1 MQKNG
6 PKSNKRVLGI
16 FSITMINMCIIF
28 SVRGFPL
35 LAEEGLSLV
44 FYLLFSALT
53 FLIPASLISSE
64 LASAWPPRGPG
75 GVYIWTREAFG
86 TRIAFL
92 AVWFQW
98 VSAVVWFPT
107 VLSFIAAT
115 IAYIFDPSLADNKYF
130 ILFVVLGI
138 YWLATI
144 GNFLGMKEVGWIG
157 TIGIIGTF
165 ITTAFIIALGII
177 WLIQGNPVEISL
189 TMHDLIP
196 DLSKIDNVVFL
207 AGVMV
212 IISGIEITSVHSDAI
227 INPKRTLPKAIML
240 SAILSI
246 ALLVLGSISLAL
258 VVPQKDISLVAGLME
273 AFDLFFKAYHME
285 WLVPI
290 VAALIVVGSMGEVSS
305 WILGPSKGLFESSKD
320 GVLPPFFQRT
330 NKKGIPTNVLIIQ
343 ALIVSTLMLV
353 FVFMPS
359 INSAYWI
366 LTAMN
371 AQLYLIMYI
380 IMFLAA
386 LVLRIK
392 RPEVSR
398 PFKIGGGSFGI
409 YSVVIVAVI
418 GALFTLIIG
427 FFSPGQIDVGSVYF
441 YELFLV
447 GGMLTISAIA
457 VIIYACRKPH
467 WTNEKE

>member
-1 MQKNG
+1 MPRGERTGNRQ
-6 PKSNKRVLGI
+6 VLGV
-16 FSITMINMCIIF
+16 FAITTINMCIIF

-53 FLIPASLISSE
+53 FLIPAALISSE
-64 LASAWPPRGPG
+64 LASAWPPKGPG
-75 GVYIWTREAFG
+75 GVYIWTKKAFG
-86 TRIAFL
+86 TRIGFL

-98 VSAVVWFPT
+98 ISAVVWFPT

-115 IAYIFDPSLADNKYF
+115 IAYIFDPALASNKFF
-130 ILFVVLGI
+130 ILSVVLGI

-157 TIGIIGTF
+157 TVGITGTF
-165 ITTAFIIALGII
+165 LTAGFIIVLGAI
-177 WLIQGNPVEISL
+177 WLVQGHPIQIPL
-189 TMHDLIP
+189 TLDAFIP
-196 DLSKIDNVVFL
+196 DLSNIDNIVFL

-212 IISGIEITSVHSDAI
+212 IISGIEITSVHSDAVI
-227 INPKRTLPKAIML
+227 DPKRTLPKAIML
-240 SAILSI
+240 SAMLSI
-246 ALLVLGSISLAL
+246 TLLVLGAISLAL

-273 AFDLFFKAYHME
+273 AFELFFQAYHLQ
-285 WLVPI
+285 WLVPV
-290 VAALIVVGSMGEVSS
+290 VAVLIVIGSIGEVSS
-305 WILGPSKGLFESSKD
+305 WILGPSKGLFESSRD
-320 GVLPPFFQRT
+320 GVLPPFFRRT
-330 NKKGIPTNVLIIQ
+330 NEKGIPTNVLIIQ
-343 ALIVSTLMLV
+343 ALIVTALMLV

-386 LVLRIK
+386 LVLRITL
-392 RPEVSR
+392 PNAPR

-409 YSVVIVAVI
+409 FAVVIIAVL
-418 GALFTLIIG
+418 GALFTLIVG
-427 FFSPGQIDVGSVYF
+427 FFSPSQIETGSVAF
-441 YELFLV
+441 YELFLI
-447 GGMLTISAIA
+447 GGMLLISAVA
-457 VIIYACRKPH
+457 VIIYGCRKPH
-467 WTNEKE
+467 WMSEP

>member
-1 MQKNG
+1 MQKSG
-6 PKSNKRVLGI
+6 LKSDRRVLGV
-16 FSITMINMCIIF
+16 FSITTINMCIIF

-44 FYLLFSALT
+44 FYLLLSALI
-53 FLIPASLISSE
+53 FLIPASLISAE

-86 TRIAFL
+86 TRLAFL

-98 VSAVVWFPT
+98 ISAVVWFPT

-115 IAYIFDPSLADNKYF
+115 VAYVFDPELATNRYF

-157 TIGIIGTF
+157 TLGITGTF
-165 ITTAFIIALGII
+165 ITAGFIIVLGIV
-177 WLIQGNPVEISL
+177 WLIQGNPIQISL

-196 DLSKIDNVVFL
+196 DLSNVDNVVFL
-207 AGVMV
+207 AGIMV
-212 IISGIEITSVHSDAI
+212 IISGIEITAVHSDAI

-240 SAILSI
+240 SAFLSI

-258 VVPQKDISLVAGLME
+258 VVPQNDISLVAGLME
-273 AFDLFFKAYHME
+273 AFELFFKAYHLE
-285 WLVPI
+285 WLVPV
-290 VAALIVVGSMGEVSS
+290 VAALIVIGSIGEVSS
-305 WILGPSKGLFESSKD
+305 WILGPSKGLFESSRD
-320 GVLPPFFQRT
+320 GVLPPFFRRT
-330 NKKGIPTNVLIIQ
+330 NSKGIPTNVLIIQ
-343 ALIVSTLMLV
+343 ALIVTVLMLV
-353 FVFMPS
+353 FVMMPS

-380 IMFLAA
+380 LMFVAA

-392 RPEVSR
+392 RPEAAR
-398 PFKIGGGSFGI
+398 PFKIGWGSFGI
-409 YSVVIVAVI
+409 YSVVIIAVI
-418 GALFTLIIG
+418 GALFTLVIG
-427 FFSPGQIDVGSVYF
+427 FFSPSQIKTGSIYF
-441 YELFLV
+441 YEFFLI
-447 GGMLTISAIA
+447 GGMITISSIA
-457 VIIYACRKPH
+457 LIIYARRKPH
-467 WTNEKE
+467 WASSE

>member
-1 MQKNG
+1 MQTSE
-6 PKSNKRVLGI
+6 PKRNKRVLGV
-16 FSITMINMCIIF
+16 FAITMINMCIVF

-53 FLIPASLISSE
+53 FLIPASLISAE

-86 TRIAFL
+86 TRLAFL

-98 VSAVVWFPT
+98 ISAVVWFPT

-115 IAYIFDPSLADNKYF
+115 IAYIFDPALASNKHF

-138 YWLATI
+138 YWLATL
-144 GNFLGMKEVGWIG
+144 GNFLGMKEVEWIG
-157 TIGIIGTF
+157 TLGVISTF
-165 ITTAFIIALGII
+165 TVAGFIIVLGVA
-177 WLIQGNPVEISL
+177 WFLQGNPAQISL
-189 TMHDLIP
+189 TLHDLVP
-196 DLSKIDNVVFL
+196 DLSNIDNIVFL

-227 INPKRTLPKAIML
+227 IDPKRTLPKAIML
-240 SAILSI
+240 SAFLSI
-246 ALLVLGSISLAL
+246 SLLILGSLSLAL
-258 VVPQKDISLVAGLME
+258 VVPQKEISLVAGLME
-273 AFDLFFKAYHME
+273 AFHLFFRAYHLE
-285 WLVPI
+285 WLVP
-290 VAALIVVGSMGEVSS
+290 VLAVLVVVGSLGEVSS
-305 WILGPSKGLFESSKD
+305 WILGPSKGLFVSSRD
-320 GVLPPFFQRT
+320 GVLPPFFRRT
-330 NKKGIPTNVLIIQ
+330 NRKGIPTNILIIQ
-343 ALIVSTLMLV
+343 ALIVTALM
-353 FVFMPS
+353 FVFLFMPN

-386 LVLRIK
+386 LVLRIT
-392 RPEVSR
+392 RPEVPR
-398 PFKIGGGSFGI
+398 PFRIGGGHVGI
-409 YSVVIVAVI
+409 FAIVGIAVA

-427 FFSPGQIDVGSVYF
+427 FFSPSQIETGSIAF
-441 YELFLV
+441 YETFLI
-447 GGMLTISAIA
+447 GGMGTISAIA
-457 VIIYACRKPH
+457 LLIYALRKPH
-467 WTNEKE
+467 WMHEG